1 MVKFVFDLFYFSS
14 IRKMQ
19 IIFKKSRNV
28 KTNGRTNRLKN
39 GYKYLADPFTIFI
52 QISKTL

>member
-1 MVKFVFDLFYFSS
+1 MLKFVFDLFYFSS

-28 KTNGRTNRLKN
+28 KTNDRTNRLKN
-39 GYKYLADPFTIFI
+39 CYKYLADPFTIFI

>member
-1 MVKFVFDLFYFSS
+1 
-14 IRKMQ
+14 MQ

-28 KTNGRTNRLKN
+28 KTNDRTNRLKN
-39 GYKYLADPFTIFI
+39 CYKYLADPFTIFI

>member
-39 GYKYLADPFTIFI
+39 WYKYLADPFTIFI